1 MDCKEHFG
9 FLFVYQS
16 CRAMSHVL
24 PVVLCLTI
32 LPSHRMLSSPAQVLY
47 THSNIMLSALG
58 LRICPLVNHPICL
71 LFRPFICH
79 QAYLSEAY
87 LLAYICLSE
96 ASGSWV
102 FPLAIWSF
110 QYGSF
115 PLPLPPVSPGYIPAV
130 Q

>member
-1 MDCKEHFG
+1 MKHFG

-58 LRICPLVNHPICL
+58 LRICPLVNYPICL
-71 LFRPFICH
+71 LFFLSIRPFCH
-79 QAYLSEAY
+79 QAFHLPSGLS
-87 LLAYICLSE
+87 
-96 ASGSWV
+96 V
-102 FPLAIWSF
+102 
-110 QYGSF
+110 
-115 PLPLPPVSPGYIPAV
+115 
-130 Q
+130 